1 MYSRTVLPDRGWC
14 PRDEYSYYSCKT
26 SKGRSL
32 VPVRSLRRHSIQSQ
46 HPAESCLI
54 FSGVWTRKISE
65 LFKASCSEH
74 SRSILLPSIA
84 QRTLRVVKELQVS
97 ITFQ

>member
-1 MYSRTVLPDRGWC
+1 VLPARGYC
-14 PRDEYSYYSCKT
+14 PREEYYYEQ
-26 SKGRSL
+26 RSF
-32 VPVRSLRRHSIQSQ
+32 VGPLRRHSIHHSRSQ